1 MHDPKFN
8 LMSSE
13 GETTSGRGPVIEKF
27 EPIRCQGYC
36 AYISR
41 DTRLYPPVYH
51 YVIVKDGSNDILA
64 WQQARSLDEA
74 RSAAVTDM
82 EDLAR
87 MSDGD

>member
-8 LMSSE
+8 LMSSDS
-13 GETTSGRGPVIEKF
+13 ETTSGRGPIIEKF
-27 EPIRCQGYC
+27 EPIRHEGYC

-64 WQQARSLDEA
+64 WQQARSIDDA
-74 RSAAVTDM
+74 RSGAIADM
-82 EDLAR
+82 EEFAR
-87 MSDGD
+87 PSSG